1 MIDRCVL
8 WLVITPISYSVQKI
22 ERRVAMAGSNE
33 GEMAIPISSVTA
45 QLLTGQSKSEAT
57 DLIDFEWVRGYCL
70 QWIFNYFYAVQ

>member
-1 MIDRCVL
+1 
-8 WLVITPISYSVQKI
+8 
-22 ERRVAMAGSNE
+22 MAGSNE

>member
-1 MIDRCVL
+1 
-8 WLVITPISYSVQKI
+8 
-22 ERRVAMAGSNE
+22 MAGSNE

-57 DLIDFEWVRGYCL
+57 DLIDFEWVWGYCL